1 MAFNIL
7 EQFEL
12 ERAAQTTGQPAPS
25 PTTTRAPSFLLQ
37 QFPLFTLPNSI
48 IYLQGV
54 TLLDTATSTL
64 EDAFIVAKA
73 RMKGSRDTTA
83 PAIQLQE
90 RILENKHLLYTD
102 KEWHKAQLL
111 EAMNLGLAFSTYTTA
126 NRSYPTKALEEYCTA
141 LKAFLEE
148 KGMTAS
154 EYLEANALTLKGR
167 PLTPEEL
174 AAAFDL
180 L

>member
-12 ERAAQTTGQPAPS
+12 ERAAQTTSPPAA
-25 PTTTRAPSFLLQ
+25 TRAPSFLLQ

-54 TLLDTATSTL
+54 TLLDTTTSTL
-64 EDAFIVAKA
+64 EDAFVVAKA

-90 RILENKHLLYTD
+90 RILESKHLLYTD
-102 KEWHKAQLL
+102 KAWHKAQLL
-111 EAMNLGLAFSTYTTA
+111 EAMNLGLSFSTYTTA
-126 NRSYPTKALEEYCTA
+126 NRSFPTKALEEYCTA

-154 EYLEANALTLKGR
+154 EYLEATSANIKGK

>member
-1 MAFNIL
+1 MTFNIL

-12 ERAAQTTGQPAPS
+12 ERAAQTTSPS
-25 PTTTRAPSFLLQ
+25 PQASPATSRAPSFLLQ

-54 TLLDTATSTL
+54 TLLDTTAPL
-64 EDAFIVAKA
+64 EDAFVVAKA

-90 RILENKHLLYTD
+90 RILENKHLLYMD

-111 EAMNLGLAFSTYTTA
+111 EAMNLGLSFSTYTTA
-126 NRSYPTKALEEYCTA
+126 NRAFPTKALEEYCLA

-154 EYLEANALTLKGR
+154 EYIEATSANIKGK